1 VTRLFYDG
9 ACGFCRGWVRFVA
22 RRDAGGRIRFAP
34 LGGETFARL
43 VQADRVTEFQDTLVV
58 LTPEG
63 RVLVRSEAILHLL
76 EVLGG
81 RWRRAGRLLARVPRP
96 LRDGIY
102 WLVARLRPRTA
113 ACPAAPRGGDG
124 RFEP

>member
-1 VTRLFYDG
+1 MTRLFYDG

-22 RRDAGGRIRFAP
+22 RRDRAGRIFFAP
-34 LGGETFARL
+34 LEGETFARL
-43 VQADRVTEFQDTLVV
+43 MPPGPAVELRDTLVV

-76 EVLGG
+76 RRLGG
-81 RWRRAGRLLARVPRP
+81 GWRRAALLVAVLPRP
-96 LRDGIY
+96 WRDRAY
-102 WLVARLRPRTA
+102 RLVARLRRRTN
-113 ACPAAPRGGDG
+113 ACPVVPGERDG

>member
-1 VTRLFYDG
+1 MTRLFYDG
-9 ACGFCRGWVRFVA
+9 ACGFCRGWMRFVA
-22 RRDAGGRIRFAP
+22 RQDAGGGIRFAP

-43 VQADRVTEFQDTLVV
+43 VPADRAAELLDTLVV

-81 RWRRAGRLLARVPRP
+81 RWRRAGRLLVRVPRP

-102 WLVARLRPRTA
+102 RLVARLRRRTA
-113 ACPAAPRGGDG
+113 ACPVPLRGGDG

>member
-9 ACGFCRGWVRFVA
+9 ACGFCGGWVRFVA
-22 RRDAGGRIRFAP
+22 RRDIAGRIVFAP
-34 LGGETFARL
+34 LGGETFARR
-43 VQADRVTEFQDTLVV
+43 VPADQAAELQDTLVV

-81 RWRRAGRLLARVPRP
+81 GWRRAGRLLARVPKP

-102 WLVARLRPRTA
+102 RLVARLRSRTA
-113 ACPAAPRGGDG
+113 ACPVAPGRDG